1 MRPTKTKA
9 VSVLWGRVVVYLQY
23 GVFSTSVGGVDD
35 LLYFDYVFCVV
46 NGVYDLKSYCMV
58 I

>member
-1 MRPTKTKA
+1 MRPTKENP

-35 LLYFDYVFCVV
+35 LLYFDYVFGVV
-46 NGVYDLKSYCMV
+46 NGVYDLKSCMV

>member
-1 MRPTKTKA
+1 MRPTNANA

-35 LLYFDYVFCVV
+35 LLYFDYIFGVV
-46 NGVYDLKSYCMV
+46 NGVYDLKSCMV